1 MEYLYAYIIFSYIL
15 MGIIITV
22 LLFRSPAIRV
32 NDLVAYAIIFTFSP
46 ITLILFIYCFRLY

>member
-1 MEYLYAYIIFSYIL
+1 

-22 LLFRSPAIRV
+22 LLFRSPTIRV
-32 NDLVAYAIIFTFSP
+32 NDLVAYAIIFTLSP